1 MLAELGRSFYPTLG
15 VNAARRHLDDAIQAG
30 CGHLFTSLHIPEAEV
45 EDWAEVRS
53 LLEKAAGA
61 GISVAADVSRASLAI
76 FGAAPDDLSPI
87 AGLGIGT
94 LRLDHGFSMEETL
107 RMLRNP
113 GFTFQINAGTT
124 TPGDLREMEKN
135 GIERE
140 RLIAVHNFYP
150 RRETGVSLSFYRM
163 QNRMFKERGIRT
175 AGFIP
180 AHAEP
185 RAPLY
190 AGLPTVEA
198 HRHMTS
204 AVAAAELMAEQLTDI
219 VYFGDP
225 APDEHAWKAAGLIA
239 GGTIPLRVSW
249 AEALPEELKPLL
261 TETHTSPWDGAEQVV
276 RSAKGRL
283 YILERGI
290 APAPSNT
297 AARPAGTVTMDNT
310 LYTRYA
316 GELQIARIDL
326 PADERV
332 NVLGRVVPEDRG
344 LLRFIGPRTA
354 FRFI

>member
-1 MLAELGRSFYPTLG
+1 MTELGRSFYPTLG
-15 VNAARRHLDDAIQAG
+15 LSAARRHLDDAIRAG
-30 CGHLFTSLHIPEAEV
+30 CKHLFTSLHIPEAEV
-45 EDWAEVRS
+45 EDWAEVRR
-53 LLEKAAGA
+53 LLEIAAGA
-61 GISVAADVSRASLAI
+61 GISVAADVSRASLSM

-94 LRLDHGFSMEETL
+94 LRLDHGFTMEETL
-107 RMLRNP
+107 HMLRSP
-113 GFTFQINAGTT
+113 GFSFQINAGST
-124 TPGDLREMEKN
+124 TPGDLLEMENN

-180 AHAEP
+180 AHGEP

-204 AVAAAELMAEQLTDI
+204 ALAAAELMAEQLTDI
-219 VYFGDP
+219 VYYGDP
-225 APDEHAWKAAGLIA
+225 APDEYAWMAAGLIA
-239 GGTIPLRVSW
+239 GGTIPLRVAW
-249 AEALPEELKPLL
+249 TETPPEELMPLL
-261 TETHTSPWDGAEQVV
+261 SETHTSPWDGAEQVI
-276 RSAKGRL
+276 RSARGRK
-283 YILERGI
+283 YMLERGI

-297 AARPAGTVTMDNT
+297 DARPAGTVTMDNA

-316 GELQIARIDL
+316 GELQVARIDL

-354 FRFI
+354 FRFV